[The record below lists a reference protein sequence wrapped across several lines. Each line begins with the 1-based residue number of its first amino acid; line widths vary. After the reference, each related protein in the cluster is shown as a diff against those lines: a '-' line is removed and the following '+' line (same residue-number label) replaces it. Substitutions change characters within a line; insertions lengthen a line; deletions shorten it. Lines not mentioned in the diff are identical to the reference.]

1 MNIILPMAIV
11 LFGAVSIFSIAIS
24 MVPSTNILR
33 KRISKLDRV
42 SDESLSQRSLLINQ
56 IVTPEHKS
64 TMRNRLNEAGWYEV
78 SPAALALRG
87 VGALGIGISIGVLLI
102 FFLHNNALGAV
113 IGLMV
118 AALGW
123 RMPSIMLSQAIKA
136 RKESI
141 GRDLPEFLDLLST
154 TVQAGLSL
162 NAAMIQSA
170 GATSGPL
177 HSELTSTL
185 SEIRLG
191 RSREEALNAMAER
204 ANENSLTMTISA
216 IVQAEKLG
224 SDLASVLVEL
234 AKESRDRRWMRA
246 EEKAAQLPVK
256 MIIPMALFMIPSL
269 YLMIFGPVV
278 AEFVSRQQ

>member
-1 MNIILPMAIV
+1 V
-11 LFGAVSIFSIAIS
+11 
-24 MVPSTNILR
+24 
-33 KRISKLDRV
+33 
-42 SDESLSQRSLLINQ
+42 
-56 IVTPEHKS
+56 
-64 TMRNRLNEAGWYEV
+64 
-78 SPAALALRG
+78 
-87 VGALGIGISIGVLLI
+87 
-102 FFLHNNALGAV
+102 FFLHNNVLGTIIGVLVALV
-113 IGLMV
+113 
-118 AALGW
+118 GW
-123 RMPSIMLSQAIKA
+123 RVPSIMLSQAIKA

-170 GATSGPL
+170 DATTGPL

-191 RSREEALNAMAER
+191 RSREEALNAMADR
-204 ANENSLTMTISA
+204 ANENSLTMTVSA

-224 SDLASVLVEL
+224 TDLTDVLHEL

-246 EEKAAQLPVK
+246 EEKAAQLPIK

-269 YLMIFGPVV
+269 YLMIFGPVI
-278 AEFVSRQQ
+278 AEFVEHR